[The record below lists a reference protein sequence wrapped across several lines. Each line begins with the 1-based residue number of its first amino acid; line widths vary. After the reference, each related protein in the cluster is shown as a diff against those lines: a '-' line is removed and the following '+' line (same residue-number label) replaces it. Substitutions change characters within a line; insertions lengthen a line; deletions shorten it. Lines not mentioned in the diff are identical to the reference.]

1 MTTTIPG
8 STGSCST
15 SSISSPPSIL
25 PSPWRRDEYWPRCS
39 RGTGG
44 TCYGLAWSLLH
55 LIEALGA
62 DGLGAVV
69 TGVDSAQ
76 WREMFEQRLE
86 NAEDPRRR
94 RDDGRL

>member
-1 MTTTIPG
+1 
-8 STGSCST
+8 
-15 SSISSPPSIL
+15 
-25 PSPWRRDEYWPRCS
+25 
-39 RGTGG
+39 
-44 TCYGLAWSLLH
+44 LLH